1 MFVCLLGLKIKKT
14 LFPRAGL
21 LLIWSDV
28 VLFLFSVFVFFSDV
42 YKAQNSVNTNEDKF
56 SKQCQCG

>member
-56 SKQCQCG
+56 SKQFQCG